1 MQQQLLQHASPFVQK
16 AVDVIIRLTDVGCE
30 LRHLPNGR
38 RRKIMTLEIIPLKA
52 LVGVAALTFAAVVMP
67 LPAAADA
74 FTFSTGSPDGRIAT
88 LSRPNLGP
96 GLIETE
102 TADDFILSQQTS
114 LTQATFTGLIPSGA
128 SVTRVEI
135 EFYHVFPTDS
145 AFPPSGNVVSRTNSP
160 GDVEIAAATR
170 DSLAGTLSFSTTP
183 QAANFPVLNTVVNGI
198 HKQPNQFTGG
208 EGPTSG
214 QETQISVNFLMPV
227 DLPADHYFFRPEAA
241 LSTGNFLWLSAAGPP
256 LFTGD
261 LQTWIRNEDLKPDW
275 ERVGTDVTHQGPFNA
290 SFSLTGVSVP
300 GPIVGAGL
308 PGLILACGALVAL
321 ARRRR
326 QLVA

>member
-1 MQQQLLQHASPFVQK
+1 
-16 AVDVIIRLTDVGCE
+16 
-30 LRHLPNGR
+30 
-38 RRKIMTLEIIPLKA
+38 MTLEALIPSKA
-52 LVGVAALTFAAVVMP
+52 RTGIAALTFAAVVVP
-67 LPAAADA
+67 LPAVADS
-74 FTFSTGSPDGRIAT
+74 FMFSTGSPDGRIGT
-88 LSRPNLGP
+88 LSRPNGGP

-114 LTQATFTGLIPSGA
+114 LTHATFTGLIPSGA
-128 SVTRVEI
+128 NVTRVEI
-135 EFYHVFPTDS
+135 EFYHVFPRDS

-160 GDVEIAAATR
+160 ADVEIAAATR
-170 DSLAGTLSFSTTP
+170 DSLAGSLSFSTTTLNS
-183 QAANFPVLNTVVNGI
+183 NFSVLNTVVNGI

-214 QETQISVNFLMPV
+214 QEIQISVNFSMPV

-241 LSTGNFLWLSAAGPP
+241 LSSGNFLWLSAVGPP

-290 SFSLTGVSVP
+290 SFSLEGVAVP
-300 GPIVGAGL
+300 GPIAGAGM
-308 PGLILACGALVAL
+308 PGVIMACGGLIGWW
-321 ARRRR
+321 RRRR
-326 QLVA
+326 QRTA

>member
-1 MQQQLLQHASPFVQK
+1 
-16 AVDVIIRLTDVGCE
+16 
-30 LRHLPNGR
+30 
-38 RRKIMTLEIIPLKA
+38 MTLEALIPSKA
-52 LVGVAALTFAAVVMP
+52 RTGIAALTFAAVMP
-67 LPAAADA
+67 LTAGADP
-74 FTFSTGSPDGRIAT
+74 FLFSTGSPDGRIGT

-114 LTQATFTGLIPSGA
+114 LTQATFTGLIPAGTT
-128 SVTRVEI
+128 VTRVEI

-160 GDVEIAAATR
+160 ADNEIAAATR
-170 DSLAGTLSFSTTP
+170 DSLAGSLSFSTNTLNS
-183 QAANFPVLNTVVNGI
+183 NFSVLNTVVNGI

-214 QETQISVNFLMPV
+214 QEVQISVNFVPPV

-241 LSTGNFLWLSAAGPP
+241 LSSGNFLLLSAAGPP

-275 ERVGTDVTHQGPFNA
+275 ERVGTDVTGQGPFNA
-290 SFSLTGVSVP
+290 SFSLNGVSVP

-308 PGLILACGALVAL
+308 PGLILASGVLLAL

>member
-1 MQQQLLQHASPFVQK
+1 
-16 AVDVIIRLTDVGCE
+16 
-30 LRHLPNGR
+30 
-38 RRKIMTLEIIPLKA
+38 
-52 LVGVAALTFAAVVMP
+52 VMP

-74 FTFSTGSPDGRIAT
+74 FMFSTGSPDGRIAT

-114 LTQATFTGLIPSGA
+114 LTQATFTGLIPAGA
-128 SVTRVEI
+128 TVTRVEI

-145 AFPPSGNVVSRTNSP
+145 AFPPSGNVVTRTNSP
-160 GDVEIAAATR
+160 ADNEIAAATR
-170 DSLAGTLSFSTTP
+170 DSLAGSLNFSTTTLSS
-183 QAANFPVLNTVVNGI
+183 NFSVLNTVVNGI

-214 QETQISVNFLMPV
+214 QETQISVNFLPPV

-241 LSTGNFLWLSAAGPP
+241 LSTGNFLLLSAAGPP

-290 SFSLTGVSVP
+290 SFSLTGVTVP
-300 GPIVGAGL
+300 GPIAGAGL
-308 PGLILACGALVAL
+308 PGLILACGVLLVL
-321 ARRRR
+321 GRRR
-326 QLVA
+326 QKIA

>member
-1 MQQQLLQHASPFVQK
+1 
-16 AVDVIIRLTDVGCE
+16 
-30 LRHLPNGR
+30 
-38 RRKIMTLEIIPLKA
+38 MTLESLIPLKA
-52 LVGVAALTFAAVVMP
+52 RTGIAALTFAAVVMP

-114 LTQATFTGLIPSGA
+114 LTQATFTGLIPAGA

-145 AFPPSGNVVSRTNSP
+145 AFPPSGNVISRTNSP
-160 GDVEIAAATR
+160 ADNEIAAATR
-170 DSLAGTLSFSTTP
+170 DSLAGSLSFSTTP
-183 QAANFPVLNTVVNGI
+183 GSSNFSVANTVINGI

-214 QETQISVNFLMPV
+214 QETQINVTFLTPV

-241 LSTGNFLWLSAAGPP
+241 LSSGNFLWLSAPGPLP
-256 LFTGD
+256 GD

-290 SFSLTGVSVP
+290 SFSLTGESVP
-300 GPIVGAGL
+300 GPIAGAGL
-308 PGLILACGALVAL
+308 PGVMFAGGCLLGWWRQ
-321 ARRRR
+321 RRRR
-326 QLVA
+326 V

>member
-1 MQQQLLQHASPFVQK
+1 M
-16 AVDVIIRLTDVGCE
+16 
-30 LRHLPNGR
+30 
-38 RRKIMTLEIIPLKA
+38 MLEKLIPLKA
-52 LVGVAALTFAAVVMP
+52 RTGIAALTFGAVVMP

-74 FTFSTGSPDGRIAT
+74 FMFSTGSPDGRIAT

-114 LTQATFTGLIPSGA
+114 LTQATFTGLIPAGA
-128 SVTRVEI
+128 TVTRVEI

-160 GDVEIAAATR
+160 ADNEIAAATR
-170 DSLAGTLSFSTTP
+170 DSLAGSLSFSTTMGS
-183 QAANFPVLNTVVNGI
+183 NFSVSNTVINGI

-208 EGPTSG
+208 EGPTTG
-214 QETQISVNFLMPV
+214 QEVQISVNFTPPV
-227 DLPADHYFFRPEAA
+227 DLPADHYFFRPEAQ
-241 LSTGNFLWLSAAGPP
+241 LSSGNFLWLSGPGP
-256 LFTGD
+256 QLFPGD

-290 SFSLTGVSVP
+290 SFSLTGESVP
-300 GPIVGAGL
+300 GPIAGAGL
-308 PGLILACGALVAL
+308 PGLILACGVLLAL

>member
-1 MQQQLLQHASPFVQK
+1 MAL
-16 AVDVIIRLTDVGCE
+16 
-30 LRHLPNGR
+30 
-38 RRKIMTLEIIPLKA
+38 IPLKA
-52 LVGVAALTFAAVVMP
+52 RTGIAALTFAAVVMP

-74 FTFSTGSPDGRIAT
+74 FMFSTGSPDGRIAT

-135 EFYHVFPTDS
+135 EFYHVFPADS

-160 GDVEIAAATR
+160 ADNEIAAATR
-170 DSLAGTLSFSTTP
+170 DSLAGSLSFSTTP
-183 QAANFPVLNTVVNGI
+183 GSSNFSVANTVINGI

-214 QETQISVNFLMPV
+214 QETQINVTFLTPV

-241 LSTGNFLWLSAAGPP
+241 LSSGNFLWLSAPGPLP
-256 LFTGD
+256 GD

-290 SFSLTGVSVP
+290 SFSLTGESVP
-300 GPIVGAGL
+300 GPIAGAGL
-308 PGLILACGALVAL
+308 PGLILACGGLL
-321 ARRRR
+321 GWWRRRR
-326 QLVA
+326 KIAGPGNRVG

>member
-1 MQQQLLQHASPFVQK
+1 
-16 AVDVIIRLTDVGCE
+16 
-30 LRHLPNGR
+30 
-38 RRKIMTLEIIPLKA
+38 MTLETLIPLKA
-52 LVGVAALTFAAVVMP
+52 RSGIAALTFAAVMMP
-67 LPAAADA
+67 LTAAADA
-74 FTFSTGSPDGRIAT
+74 FGFSTGSPDGRIGT

-114 LTQATFTGLIPSGA
+114 LTQATFTGLIPAGT

-160 GDVEIAAATR
+160 ADVEIAAATR
-170 DSLAGTLSFSTTP
+170 DSRDGSLTFSTTSLNP
-183 QAANFPVLNTVVNGI
+183 NFPVSNTVVNGI

-214 QETQISVNFLMPV
+214 QEVQISVDFLASV

-241 LSTGNFLWLSAAGPP
+241 LSSGNFLLLSAAGPP

-275 ERVGTDVTHQGPFNA
+275 ERIGTDVTHQGPFNA
-290 SFSLTGVSVP
+290 SFSLTGVAVP
-300 GPIVGAGL
+300 SPIAGAGL
-308 PGLILACGALVAL
+308 PGLILACGALLTL

-326 QLVA
+326 QPSPERLDTPPTDHR

>member
-1 MQQQLLQHASPFVQK
+1 
-16 AVDVIIRLTDVGCE
+16 
-30 LRHLPNGR
+30 
-38 RRKIMTLEIIPLKA
+38 MTLKALIPLKA
-52 LVGVAALTFAAVVMP
+52 RTGIAALTFAAVVMP

-114 LTQATFTGLIPSGA
+114 LTQATFTGLIPAGT

-160 GDVEIAAATR
+160 ADNEIAAATR
-170 DSLAGTLSFSTTP
+170 DSLAGSLSFSTTMGS
-183 QAANFPVLNTVVNGI
+183 NFSVSNTVINGI

-208 EGPTSG
+208 EGPTTG
-214 QETQISVNFLMPV
+214 QEVQISVNFTPPV
-227 DLPADHYFFRPEAA
+227 DLPADHYFFRPEAQ
-241 LSTGNFLWLSAAGPP
+241 LSSGNFLWLSGPGP
-256 LFTGD
+256 QLFPGD

-290 SFSLTGVSVP
+290 SFSLTGESVP
-300 GPIVGAGL
+300 GPIAGAGL
-308 PGLILACGALVAL
+308 PGLILACGVLLAL